1 MAEAYKNGYL
11 DVTTSNT
18 AIYTCPGGTS
28 AIVKSVLI
36 ANVDGTNAA
45 DITAEVLDS
54 DGSAGAVFAKAIT
67 VPAKSNLEL
76 LTNGFMILAAGD
88 SIKLLAS
95 AEEKLEVLEK
105 YFSADKEII
114 KG

>member
-54 DGSAGAVFAKAIT
+54 DGSAGAVFAKTIT

-95 AEEKLEVLEK
+95 AASDLEAITSVV
-105 YFSADKEII
+105 EIT
-114 KG
+114 